1 MFGKKK
7 SAAGGKL
14 SQKDIIA
21 NQVEQLG
28 PGQSLSY
35 RLPKSFG
42 GELAVIELNP
52 RYPEGKQ
59 KKYILWEQQIEDGKP
74 AGKRRHF
81 LDFDKPKELA
91 GWVIDKGGEL
101 FSEPGSGSVVTQSE
115 KA

>member
-1 MFGKKK
+1 MFWKRKP
-7 SAAGGKL
+7 AAAGKL

-21 NQVEQLG
+21 SQVEQLG
-28 PGQSLSY
+28 LGQSLSY
-35 RLPKSFG
+35 RLPKAFG

-59 KKYILWEQQIEDGKP
+59 KKYILSTEKIADGKP
-74 AGKRRHF
+74 TGQRSR
-81 LDFDKPKELA
+81 LWDSDKPKELA